1 MRAANSP
8 GNNKPPLPPLPSWWW
23 VVGLLALFLVNS
35 WILSAG
41 FLRLG
46 IAGAFL
52 GFCVAAWLASQIVIR

>member
-1 MRAANSP
+1 
-8 GNNKPPLPPLPSWWW
+8 LPPLPSWWW
-23 VVGLLALFLVNS
+23 VVGLLALFIVNS

-41 FLRLG
+41 FVRLG